1 MCMYLRSSP
10 HPNGSLCNECH
21 TEIWKLFWQH
31 ERASGIILGSMKEIW
46 GSFWQHGKA
55 SGVILGI
62 MTKIWKPFWQHE
74 RASEVILGSTREIWE
89 AFWAAWESLSS
100 NFGLHEREHKWLH
113 ESTHAI
119 DFGLHE
125 RELQREVSE
134 RVIVLSCNRFW
145 LLKISASLQDSLSCN
160 HWCNH
165 KTLTLM
171 QPLMLSLM
179 QPKIT
184 PEALSCNPKSVA
196 WELSYALSHA
206 TQNRLHESSHAT
218 TYALSCNP
226 KLPDRLSHA
235 AQNASQIFLMLPK
248 MTPEALSCRQ
258 NGSQIFFLLPEMI
271 PEAFT

>member
-1 MCMYLRSSP
+1 MCMYLRSSL

-21 TEIWKLFWQH
+21 TEIWNLFWQH
-31 ERASGIILGSMKEIW
+31 ERASGIILRSMKEIW
-46 GSFWQHGKA
+46 GSFWQHGNA

-89 AFWAAWESLSS
+89 AFWAAWESLSG

-113 ESTHAI
+113 ES
-119 DFGLHE
+119 
-125 RELQREVSE
+125 
-134 RVIVLSCNRFW
+134 
-145 LLKISASLQDSLSCN
+145 
-160 HWCNH
+160 
-165 KTLTLM
+165 
-171 QPLMLSLM
+171 
-179 QPKIT
+179 
-184 PEALSCNPKSVA
+184 
-196 WELSYALSHA
+196 SHA

-235 AQNASQIFLMLPK
+235 AQNAFQIFLMLPK